1 MTGALTADELPV
13 VSAAAQRVRVSF
25 LCNTTQVDVALPLD
39 IPVVGLVPQLVQLA
53 GAHKAGHDDLSED
66 PSTTEAKN
74 SIWTL
79 SRHNGKTPLLP
90 DITLRE
96 AGVAEGE
103 LLRLSA
109 ERALAT
115 PTLYDD
121 VVDAAARLN
130 KAGYPG
136 WDATAARWMAFVGV
150 YLASAVWVYFLV
162 ANPFASNRAGLAAL
176 SVVVGLLLTGSAA
189 LAYRRYGQ
197 RDIGAALAWSVLPVA
212 TAVAWLALHRLGG
225 YGLAAGCAA
234 LIVVAATLFRCV
246 GTGHWG
252 YLTVQMVYGLG
263 GLALVAHTVGL
274 RADLV
279 GAGLALIGTLGC
291 LAVPGLGVRFA
302 RIKPLP
308 PNLERKDPRSANKSP
323 SAAAAGPKQI
333 DTVTSPAAEA
343 LWARVESETLTRSAR
358 YTGLAVS
365 AGIGAYAMLTSGPV
379 RWSSFVFALG
389 CALALGL
396 HTQQAVTAVERIGLA
411 LPAVGLAIST
421 CALAQ
426 NAIRPIPIVAFFSLL
441 GTTVAFAV
449 IGAVTRPGRQPERL
463 RTSLTYLTY
472 LVIAA
477 LIPLAL
483 WVVGAYGSWGFP

>member
-1 MTGALTADELPV
+1 MTSALTKDELQV
-13 VSAAAQRVRVSF
+13 ISAAAQRVRVSL
-25 LCNTTQVDVALPLD
+25 LCNTTQMDVALPLD
-39 IPVVGLVPQLVQLA
+39 VPIVGLVPQLIQLA
-53 GAHKAGHDDLSED
+53 GTHKAGQDDLSDD

-79 SRHNGKTPLLP
+79 SRHRGKTPLLP
-90 DITLRE
+90 EITLRE

-103 LLRLSA
+103 LLRLNA

-130 KAGYPG
+130 KAGHPG
-136 WDATAARWMAFVGV
+136 WDATAARWMAFAGV
-150 YLASAVWVYFLV
+150 YLASAVWVYLLV
-162 ANPFASNRAGLAAL
+162 ANRFASNRAGLAAL
-176 SVVVGLLLTGSAA
+176 SVVVGLLLTGAAA
-189 LAYRRYGQ
+189 LAYRRHAQ
-197 RDIGAALAWSVLPVA
+197 RDIGAALAWSVLPIA

-234 LIVVAATLFRCV
+234 MIVVAAALFRCV

-252 YLTVQMVYGLG
+252 YLTVQVVYALG

-274 RADLV
+274 RTDLV
-279 GAGLALIGTLGC
+279 GAGLAVIAALGC
-291 LAVPGLGVRFA
+291 LAVPGMSVRFA
-302 RIKPLP
+302 RIKPL
-308 PNLERKDPRSANKSP
+308 LRAFERRDAGSANKSP
-323 SAAAAGPKQI
+323 SAATAERKQI

-343 LWARVESETLTRSAR
+343 VWARVESETLTRSAL
-358 YTGLAVS
+358 YTGLAIS
-365 AGIGAYAMLTSGPV
+365 AGIGACAVLTSGPV
-379 RWSSFVFALG
+379 HWSTLTFALG
-389 CALALGL
+389 CALTLGL
-396 HTQQAVTAVERIGLA
+396 HTQQAITAVERSALA
-411 LPAVGLAIST
+411 IPAVGLVIST

-426 NAIRPIPIVAFFSLL
+426 GASRPIPLAAIGALL

-449 IGAVTRPGRQPERL
+449 IGAIAWPGRRPERL
-463 RTSLTYLTY
+463 RTSLSYLTY

-483 WVVGAYGSWGFP
+483 WAVGAYGSFGFS